1 MRMRVASA
9 KQARTERCERAW
21 IGVFSCSALGMVEM
35 EVIERL
41 FEEVR
46 VKFRFEPRF
55 CGVNLN
61 ETPFAHCRHSG
72 AMQ

>member
-1 MRMRVASA
+1 MRSKRAQSDASG
-9 KQARTERCERAW
+9 RGSE
-21 IGVFSCSALGMVEM
+21 FSLCSALGMVEM

-61 ETPFAHCRHSG
+61 ETSFAHFRHSG
-72 AMQ
+72 AME